1 MTSTAHAKAG
11 QSCPKYEAAIKA
23 HGLPKEFS
31 YIAWRES
38 RCNPR
43 SVSAI
48 RSTGRPDVGFLQI
61 QGSWQTVTRNVCHL
75 KRNENVVKALT
86 VLDCNLRVAK
96 YLYDIGGLSPW
107 KATSHR

>member
-1 MTSTAHAKAG
+1 MRTQAQAAPLR
-11 QSCPKYEAAIKA
+11 SCPKYEAAIKA
-23 HGLPKEFS
+23 HGLPIVFS
-31 YIAWRES
+31 YLGWRES
-38 RCNPR
+38 RCNPK

-48 RSTGRPDVGFLQI
+48 RVTGRPDVGFLQI

-75 KRNENVVKALT
+75 KRNANVVKALT

-107 KATSHR
+107 KATSQR